1 MVFGEGSR
9 PREGGEG
16 GAEKSGSGSGRGAL
30 AGQLDFDFAFAFDF
44 SFLFKIFLVSFFF
57 SFFFFL
63 GVRAPM
69 PKLGELRGMPATPR
83 FLWSSMAPQAE
94 HR

>member
-1 MVFGEGSR
+1 MIALGLWGGQSTR
-9 PREGGEG
+9 RREGGEKWQW
-16 GAEKSGSGSGRGAL
+16 EGRGAL

-44 SFLFKIFLVSFFF
+44 SFLFKIFLVSFF
-57 SFFFFL
+57 SLIFFL